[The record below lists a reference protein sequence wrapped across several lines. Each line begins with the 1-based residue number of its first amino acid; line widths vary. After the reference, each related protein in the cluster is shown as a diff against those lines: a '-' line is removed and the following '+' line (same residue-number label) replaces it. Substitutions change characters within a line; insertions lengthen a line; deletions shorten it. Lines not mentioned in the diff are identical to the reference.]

1 MTRGVSGSLG
11 VTMANMKPRGMV
23 GRIYIVNHY
32 ALLHT
37 GKYRSC
43 TCASWSHSEFKK
55 VFPHYKSMEANDPH
69 GHGWD
74 HLCRGSLDIT
84 IY

>member
-1 MTRGVSGSLG
+1 M
-11 VTMANMKPRGMV
+11 
-23 GRIYIVNHY
+23 NHH

-37 GKYRSC
+37 SKYRSC
-43 TCASWSHSEFKK
+43 ACASWIHSEFEKK
-55 VFPHYKSMEANDPH
+55 VFPHYKSMEANDPQ

-74 HLCRGSLDIT
+74 DLCRGSLDIT